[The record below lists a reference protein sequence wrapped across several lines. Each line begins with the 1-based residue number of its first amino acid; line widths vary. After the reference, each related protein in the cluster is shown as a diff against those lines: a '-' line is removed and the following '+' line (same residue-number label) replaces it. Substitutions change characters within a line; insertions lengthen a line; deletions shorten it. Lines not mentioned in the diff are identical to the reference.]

1 MQMWS
6 YVGALA
12 RRSLIAALLVSA
24 LTAGGARA
32 AGALPPPPND
42 PLWSSQWSLSS
53 TQGVGINLLEGWRY
67 GRGKGVVVAV
77 IDSGVVD
84 HPEFSGRVLPGFDF
98 ISDPRV
104 AGDGDGRDADPRDPG
119 DYLTEEEIDAEP
131 VFSDCKKAD
140 SDWHGTHVAGVILGA
155 AGNGKGIAGVAPLAS
170 LLPIRVTGKC
180 GGSADDLIDALYWAG
195 GYPVD
200 GVPENENPAQIVNLS
215 LGSSDYCRPEM
226 QAAIDALSAR
236 EIIVVAAAGNEAN
249 PASGTSPANCDGTLT
264 VGATTNIGQRAGYSN
279 FGSYLNLSAPGG
291 DDAKGVISS
300 VDSGRTSPR
309 DAAYKALYGTSM
321 AAPHVSGILAIARG
335 VDPLI
340 PRMELLTL
348 LINNLAPYAVD
359 QSDYGCSIPE
369 VCGVGFADAGL
380 FLAALEARQN
390 PVVTREAPASM
401 LIGESATV
409 RVVVDDLSVELTVET
424 QSICERSGDSLTA
437 LSRGICILTY
447 AQAATAEKRAAS
459 GQLLITIRGLDP
471 EITAA
476 LVSPL
481 RVGSTSAV
489 SYTSLSGA
497 PSKLKSLTPKV
508 CTITKKG
515 LVKGVR
521 PGRCS
526 VRVRAAATATYE
538 GASITLKVRTTR

>member
-1 MQMWS
+1 MQMWP
-6 YVGALA
+6 YVGAVA
-12 RRSLIAALLVSA
+12 RRSIVAALLVSA

-77 IDSGVVD
+77 IDSGVVE
-84 HPEFSGRVLPGFDF
+84 HPEFSGRVLPGYDF
-98 ISDPRV
+98 ISDSRV
-104 AGDGDGRDADPRDPG
+104 AGDGDGRDADPRDTG

-309 DAAYKALYGTSM
+309 GAAYKALYGTSM

-380 FLAALEARQN
+380 FLAALEARQS
-390 PVVTREAPASM
+390 PVVTSEAPAFM

-409 RVVVDDLSVELTVET
+409 RVVVDELPAELTVQT
-424 QSICERSGDSLTA
+424 VGLCEPSGDTLTA
-437 LSRGICILTY
+437 LSRGVCILTY
-447 AQAATAEKRAAS
+447 GQPATAEKRAVS
-459 GQLLITIRGLDP
+459 GQILITIRGLDP
-471 EITAA
+471 EVTAA
-476 LVSPL
+476 FASPL
-481 RVGSTSAV
+481 RVGSTSV
-489 SYTSLSGA
+489 VNSSSLSGA
-497 PSKLKSLTPKV
+497 PLRLKSLTTRI
-508 CTITKKG
+508 CTITKRG
-515 LVKGVR
+515 FVKGVR
-521 PGRCS
+521 AGRCS
-526 VRVRAAATATYE
+526 VRVRSVATATYE
-538 GASITLKVRTTR
+538 PASITLKARVTP

>member
-12 RRSLIAALLVSA
+12 RRSVIVALLVSA
-24 LTAGGARA
+24 VTVGGARA

-77 IDSGVVD
+77 IDSGVIN
-84 HPEFSGRVLPGFDF
+84 HPEFSGRVLPGYDF
-98 ISDPRV
+98 ISDSRV

-119 DYLTEEEIDAEP
+119 DNLTEDEIDAEP

-309 DAAYKALYGTSM
+309 GAAYKALYGTSM

-380 FLAALEARQN
+380 FLAALEARQS
-390 PVVTREAPASM
+390 PVVTSEAPAFM

-409 RVVVDDLSVELTVET
+409 RVVVDELPAELTVQT
-424 QSICERSGDSLTA
+424 VGLCEPSGDTLTA
-437 LSRGICILTY
+437 LSRGVCILTY
-447 AQAATAEKRAAS
+447 GQPATAEKRAVS
-459 GQLLITIRGLDP
+459 GQILITIRGLDP
-471 EITAA
+471 EVTAA
-476 LVSPL
+476 FASPL
-481 RVGSTSAV
+481 RVGSTSV
-489 SYTSLSGA
+489 VNSSSLSGA
-497 PSKLKSLTPKV
+497 PLRLKSLTTRI
-508 CTITKKG
+508 CTITKRG
-515 LVKGVR
+515 FVKGVR
-521 PGRCS
+521 AGRCS
-526 VRVRAAATATYE
+526 VRVRSVATATYE
-538 GASITLKVRTTR
+538 PASITLKARVTP

>member
-1 MQMWS
+1 MQMWF

-12 RRSLIAALLVSA
+12 RRSIVAALLVSA
-24 LTAGGARA
+24 LTAGVARA

-119 DYLTEEEIDAEP
+119 DNLTEEEIDAEP

-140 SDWHGTHVAGVILGA
+140 SDWHGTHVAGIILGA

-195 GYPVD
+195 GYSVD

-309 DAAYKALYGTSM
+309 GAAYKALYGTSM

-380 FLAALEARQN
+380 FLAALEARQS
-390 PVVTREAPASM
+390 PVVTSEAPAFM

-409 RVVVDDLSVELTVET
+409 RVVVDELPAELTVQT
-424 QSICERSGDSLTA
+424 VGICEPSGDTLTA
-437 LSRGICILTY
+437 LSRGVCILTY
-447 AQAATAEKRAAS
+447 GQPATAEKRAVS
-459 GQLLITIRGLDP
+459 GQILITIRGLDP
-471 EITAA
+471 EVTAA
-476 LVSPL
+476 FASPL
-481 RVGSTSAV
+481 RVGSTSV
-489 SYTSLSGA
+489 VNSSSLSGA
-497 PSKLKSLTPKV
+497 PLRLKSLTTRI
-508 CTITKKG
+508 CTITKRG
-515 LVKGVR
+515 FVKGVR
-521 PGRCS
+521 AGRCS
-526 VRVRAAATATYE
+526 VRVRSVATATYE
-538 GASITLKVRTTR
+538 PASITLKARVTP

>member
-1 MQMWS
+1 
-6 YVGALA
+6 
-12 RRSLIAALLVSA
+12 
-24 LTAGGARA
+24 
-32 AGALPPPPND
+32 
-42 PLWSSQWSLSS
+42 
-53 TQGVGINLLEGWRY
+53 
-67 GRGKGVVVAV
+67 VVAV

-84 HPEFSGRVLPGFDF
+84 HPEFSGRVLPGYDF
-98 ISDPRV
+98 ISDSRV
-104 AGDGDGRDADPRDPG
+104 AGDGDGRDADPRDTG
-119 DYLTEEEIDAEP
+119 DYLTSDEIANESI
-131 VFSDCKKAD
+131 FSDCKASD
-140 SDWHGTHVAGVILGA
+140 SDWHGTHVAGIILGA
-155 AGNGKGIAGVAPLAS
+155 AGNGKGIAGIAPLAS

-180 GGSADDLIDALYWAG
+180 GGSSDDLIDALYWAG
-195 GYPVD
+195 GYSVP
-200 GVPENENPAQIVNLS
+200 GVPDNDNPAQIVNLS
-215 LGSSDYCRPEM
+215 LGSSDYCQPEM
-226 QAAIDALSAR
+226 QAVIDALSAK
-236 EIIVVAAAGNEAN
+236 EIIVVVAAGNEAN
-249 PASGTSPANCDGTLT
+249 PASGTSPANCNGTLT
-264 VGATTNIGQRAGYSN
+264 VGATTNRGQRAGYSN
-279 FGSYLNLSAPGG
+279 FGSYVNISAPGG
-291 DDAKGVISS
+291 DDALAVMSS
-300 VDSGRTSPR
+300 VDSGRTSAR
-309 DAAYKALYGTSM
+309 GATYKALYGTSM
-321 AAPHVSGILAIARG
+321 ATPHVSGILAIARG

-340 PRMELLTL
+340 PRMDLLQL
-348 LINNLAPYAVD
+348 LAEHLAAFAPD
-359 QSDYGCSIPE
+359 QSDYGCSIQE
-369 VCGVGFADAGL
+369 VCGLGFADAGL

-409 RVVVDDLSVELTVET
+409 RVVVDDLSVELTIET
-424 QSICERSGDSLTA
+424 QAICERSGDSLTA

-476 LVSPL
+476 FVSPL

-526 VRVRAAATATYE
+526 VRVRAGATATYE
-538 GASITLKVRTTR
+538 GATITLKVRITR

>member
-24 LTAGGARA
+24 VTAGGARA
-32 AGALPPPPND
+32 AGTLPPPPND

-77 IDSGVVD
+77 IDSGVIN

-119 DYLTEEEIDAEP
+119 DFLTSDEIAAEP
-131 VFSDCKKAD
+131 IFSDCRASD
-140 SDWHGTHVAGVILGA
+140 SDWHGTHVAGIILGA
-155 AGNGKGIAGVAPLAS
+155 AGNGKGIAGIAPLAS

-180 GGSADDLIDALYWAG
+180 GGSSDDLIDALYWAG
-195 GYPVD
+195 GYSVP
-200 GVPENENPAQIVNLS
+200 GVPDNDNPAQIVNLS

-226 QAAIDALSAR
+226 QAVIDALSAK
-236 EIIVVAAAGNEAN
+236 EIIVVVAAGNEAN
-249 PASGTSPANCDGTLT
+249 PASGTSPANCNGTLT
-264 VGATTNIGQRAGYSN
+264 VGATTNLGQRAGYSN
-279 FGSYLNLSAPGG
+279 FGSYVNISAPGG
-291 DDAKGVISS
+291 DDALAVMSS
-300 VDSGRTSPR
+300 VDSGRTSAR
-309 DAAYKALYGTSM
+309 GATYKARYGTSM
-321 AAPHVSGILAIARG
+321 ATPHVSGILAIARG

-340 PRMELLTL
+340 PRMELLEL
-348 LINNLAPYAVD
+348 LVGHLAPFAPD

-409 RVVVDDLSVELTVET
+409 RVVVDDLSVELTIET

-437 LSRGICILTY
+437 LARGICILTY

-459 GQLLITIRGLDP
+459 GQLMITIRGLDP

-476 LVSPL
+476 FVSPL

-497 PSKLKSLTPKV
+497 PSKLKSLTPTV

-538 GASITLKVRTTR
+538 GATITLKVRITR

>member
-1 MQMWS
+1 
-6 YVGALA
+6 
-12 RRSLIAALLVSA
+12 
-24 LTAGGARA
+24 
-32 AGALPPPPND
+32 
-42 PLWSSQWSLSS
+42 
-53 TQGVGINLLEGWRY
+53 
-67 GRGKGVVVAV
+67 VVAV
-77 IDSGVVD
+77 IDSGVIN
-84 HPEFSGRVLPGFDF
+84 HPEFSGRVLPGYDF
-98 ISDPRV
+98 ISDSRV

-119 DYLTEEEIDAEP
+119 DNLTEEEIDAEP

-309 DAAYKALYGTSM
+309 GAAYKALYGTSM

-380 FLAALEARQN
+380 FLAALEARQS
-390 PVVTREAPASM
+390 PVVTSEAPAFM

-409 RVVVDDLSVELTVET
+409 RVVVDELPAELTVQT
-424 QSICERSGDSLTA
+424 VGLCEPSGDTLTA
-437 LSRGICILTY
+437 LSRGVCILTY
-447 AQAATAEKRAAS
+447 GQPATAEKRAVS
-459 GQLLITIRGLDP
+459 GQILITIRGLDP
-471 EITAA
+471 EVTAA
-476 LVSPL
+476 FASPL
-481 RVGSTSAV
+481 RVGSTSV
-489 SYTSLSGA
+489 VNSSSLSGA
-497 PSKLKSLTPKV
+497 PLRLKSLTTRI
-508 CTITKKG
+508 CTITKRG
-515 LVKGVR
+515 FVKGVR
-521 PGRCS
+521 AGRCS
-526 VRVRAAATATYE
+526 VRVRSVATATYE
-538 GASITLKVRTTR
+538 PASITLKARVTP